1 MNWSLSL
8 KNSLDCVID
17 ICLHLF
23 IPSPL
28 EGIVVH
34 HFHLQTELEIIMF
47 ARCVVWEVLE
57 AVTCL
62 ITFIQ
67 LLNQIKAKNWNYK
80 QILWLTVYVCLV
92 QELGVFWSNIIT
104 TQSKL
109 IIVYSAIYIW
119 QLELEWIC
127 NYEQRLFSRY
137 LTSKKII
144 LALWLKLHT
153 FTHNCN

>member
-67 LLNQIKAKNWNYK
+67 LLNQIKAKN
-80 QILWLTVYVCLV
+80 
-92 QELGVFWSNIIT
+92 
-104 TQSKL
+104 
-109 IIVYSAIYIW
+109 
-119 QLELEWIC
+119 
-127 NYEQRLFSRY
+127 
-137 LTSKKII
+137 
-144 LALWLKLHT
+144 
-153 FTHNCN
+153 